1 VTGIVANDVTLEDAL
16 SPAERQWQPK
26 TAILAHPLVAEQQNV
41 GMLVLIRK
49 EKGFTAEEFRLV
61 SIVANQ
67 AGVTLHNARM
77 YEQSRQIADTDR
89 QLDLLNQ
96 RAFTE
101 QAQRI
106 LGRARMNDE
115 PVALLY
121 GDIDDFR
128 KVNNEFGHQT
138 GDRVL
143 AGFAR
148 LWREG
153 AGASGLACRWGGE
166 ELAILL
172 PNTDEPRAVEAA
184 EAIRQN
190 VQDHVFK
197 SDDGREIRV
206 TISTG
211 VAIFPRDAEDI
222 VNLVKLADRAQYL
235 AKRSGKNRVC
245 VYEDRKEFIELAAEE
260 SQPALAS

>member
-1 VTGIVANDVTLEDAL
+1 
-16 SPAERQWQPK
+16 
-26 TAILAHPLVAEQQNV
+26 
-41 GMLVLIRK
+41 
-49 EKGFTAEEFRLV
+49 
-61 SIVANQ
+61 
-67 AGVTLHNARM
+67 
-77 YEQSRQIADTDR
+77 
-89 QLDLLNQ
+89 
-96 RAFTE
+96 
-101 QAQRI
+101 
-106 LGRARMNDE
+106 
-115 PVALLY
+115 
-121 GDIDDFR
+121 
-128 KVNNEFGHQT
+128 
-138 GDRVL
+138 
-143 AGFAR
+143 
-148 LWREG
+148 
-153 AGASGLACRWGGE
+153 
-166 ELAILL
+166 
-172 PNTDEPRAVEAA
+172 VEAA